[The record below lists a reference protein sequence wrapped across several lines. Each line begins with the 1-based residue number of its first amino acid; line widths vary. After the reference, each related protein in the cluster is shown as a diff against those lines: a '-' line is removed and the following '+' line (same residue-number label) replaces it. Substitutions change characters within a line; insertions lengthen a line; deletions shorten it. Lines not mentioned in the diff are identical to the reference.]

1 MSPDSEGTST
11 WDGTVEADDGLD
23 YTISS
28 NQVDAI
34 VSMAA
39 SADDMFILT
48 SGGVWRPTSSGVT
61 MTPTDITVKRQV
73 SSAVAN
79 ILPLTID
86 NIVLFVQRGLRK
98 IREIGRAHV

>member
-11 WDGTVEADDGLD
+11 WDGTVEADDALD

-61 MTPTDITVKRQV
+61 MTPPDITVKRTV

-79 ILPLTID
+79 IMPL
-86 NIVLFVQRGLRK
+86 NIAL
-98 IREIGRAHV
+98 IGRESGRETGWP